1 MFNKQT
7 VYALRSLHD
16 LASEAQEL
24 HRQTN
29 QAHCIESRQLLLS
42 AATVDQLKLVGST
55 VRTACISALLEGL
68 RDAQPLF
75 AGTPFE
81 ATIVEIIA
89 GYVDGSPSAK
99 NSASVAL
106 TGLERSAIDWLR
118 EQAEAALPLV
128 KYTVASAFGDFTVE
142 AKSPELARLVA
153 AAQHYECTIAELN
166 PGCLRDFANGVP
178 QAQ

>member
-1 MFNKQT
+1 MFTQQT

-16 LASEAQEL
+16 LVNQADEL

-42 AATVDQLKLVGST
+42 AATVDQLKLVGSA

-81 ATIVEIIA
+81 QTIVEVIA
-89 GYVDGSPSAK
+89 GYVDGSPSAE
-99 NSASVAL
+99 NSARVAL
-106 TGLERSAIDWLR
+106 SSLERGAIDWLR
-118 EQAEAALPLV
+118 EQVEAALPLL
-128 KYTVASAFGDFTVE
+128 KYTVASAFGEFSVE
-142 AKSPELARLVA
+142 AKSPEMARLVA
-153 AAQHYECTIAELN
+153 AARRYECTIAELH
-166 PGCLRDFANGVP
+166 PGCLRDFANGVLVN
-178 QAQ
+178 

>member
-1 MFNKQT
+1 MFTQQT

-16 LASEAQEL
+16 LVIQADEL
-24 HRQTN
+24 YRQTN

-42 AATVDQLKLVGST
+42 AATVDQLKLMGSA
-55 VRTACISALLEGL
+55 VRSACISALLEGL

-81 ATIVEIIA
+81 PTVSAIIS
-89 GYVDGSPSAK
+89 GYVDGSAGAV

-106 TGLERSAIDWLR
+106 NSLERGALDWLR
-118 EQAEAALPLV
+118 EQGEAALPLV
-128 KYTVASAFGDFTVE
+128 SYTVASAFGDFTVE
-142 AKSPELARLVA
+142 AKSPPQARMLA

-166 PGCLRDFANGVP
+166 PDCLRDFANGVP
-178 QAQ
+178 QAC

>member
-1 MFNKQT
+1 MFTQQT

-16 LASEAQEL
+16 LANQADDL

-29 QAHCIESRQLLLS
+29 QPYCIESRQLLLS
-42 AATVDQLKLVGST
+42 VATVDQLKLVGST

-81 ATIVEIIA
+81 QTIVEIIA
-89 GYVDGSPSAK
+89 GYVDGSPSAE

-106 TGLERSAIDWLR
+106 SSLERSATDWLR

-128 KYTVASAFGDFTVE
+128 TYTVASAFGDFTVE
-142 AKSPELARLVA
+142 AKSPPQARLVA
-153 AAQHYECTIAELN
+153 AARHHECTIAELN
-166 PGCLRDFANGVP
+166 PDCLRDFANGVP
-178 QAQ
+178 QVQ

>member
-1 MFNKQT
+1 MFTQQT

-16 LASEAQEL
+16 LVNQADEL

-42 AATVDQLKLVGST
+42 AATVDQLKLVGSA

-81 ATIVEIIA
+81 QTIVEVIA
-89 GYVDGSPSAK
+89 GYVDGSPSAE
-99 NSASVAL
+99 NSARVAL
-106 TGLERSAIDWLR
+106 SSLERGAIDWLR
-118 EQAEAALPLV
+118 EQAEAALPLL
-128 KYTVASAFGDFTVE
+128 KYTVASAFGEFSVE
-142 AKSPELARLVA
+142 AKSPEMARLVA
-153 AAQHYECTIAELN
+153 AARRYECTIAELH
-166 PGCLRDFANGVP
+166 PGCLRDFANGVLVN
-178 QAQ
+178 